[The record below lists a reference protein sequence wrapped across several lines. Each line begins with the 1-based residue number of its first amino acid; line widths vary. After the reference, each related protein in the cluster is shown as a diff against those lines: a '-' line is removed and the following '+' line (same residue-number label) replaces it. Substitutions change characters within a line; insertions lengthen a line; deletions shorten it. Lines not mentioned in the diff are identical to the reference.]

1 MTKKIRCNVTQN
13 IIYMTEKRYA
23 KVLTK
28 FGNEE
33 NLKANFVSAKGKK
46 IREGSQEMPD
56 KIANRI
62 KCTVTDRWCYITNE
76 RITAGISKYGSWEKL
91 CENYICRP
99 AKRLLKAG
107 KTVDDIRQMI
117 EDGTF
122 PEK

>member
-1 MTKKIRCNVTQN
+1 MTHKLRCTVTGN
-13 IIYMTEKRYA
+13 IIYMTPERYN
-23 KVLTK
+23 KLVSK

-33 NLKANFVSAKGKK
+33 NLKTNFVSARGKK

-56 KIANRI
+56 KITNRI
-62 KCTVTDRWCYITNE
+62 KCTVTDRWYYITNE
-76 RITAGISKYGSWEKL
+76 RITAGILKYGSWEKL